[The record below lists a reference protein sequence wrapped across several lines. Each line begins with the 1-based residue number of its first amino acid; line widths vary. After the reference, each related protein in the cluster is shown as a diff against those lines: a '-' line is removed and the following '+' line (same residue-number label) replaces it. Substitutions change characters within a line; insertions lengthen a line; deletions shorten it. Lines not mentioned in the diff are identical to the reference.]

1 MATAAGFPKEP
12 PALDPDVQQPPLS
25 NRSRGGGASL
35 SGGETSSC
43 VHVSVRVRPILPS
56 AQPPACSPVDGAL
69 RVRTS
74 AAFRDFAFPSVCGP
88 EVANTDLIER
98 SGWTNLLER
107 VFQGYGATIIAYG
120 QTGSGKTFSMSGR
133 IEQLAARES
142 AEGSSS
148 AEEDATADDDGII
161 VRSLAQIFEY
171 AKVSGAAVSATYLE
185 VYSELVFDLWAV
197 DETSGGGV
205 GGDDAYG
212 LEGGGGGA

>member
-1 MATAAGFPKEP
+1 MATAAGFLDRT
-12 PALDPDVQQPPLS
+12 ALEPDVQQPPLS
-25 NRSRGGGASL
+25 NRSRGGGS
-35 SGGETSSC
+35 ETSSC

-56 AQPPACSPVDGAL
+56 DRLAENGAGEAQPPACSPVDGAL

-88 EVANTDLIER
+88 EVANTELIER

-133 IEQLAARES
+133 IEQLAARDS

-148 AEEDATADDDGII
+148 E
-161 VRSLAQIFEY
+161 R
-171 AKVSGAAVSATYLE
+171 
-185 VYSELVFDLWAV
+185 
-197 DETSGGGV
+197 
-205 GGDDAYG
+205 
-212 LEGGGGGA
+212 